1 MAEESL
7 IEKALEAI
15 LPKPRKRTAK
25 KPSHSTQLA
34 AVQKK
39 LTQLSRDVEKL
50 ARLVAKGGGTAAKKT
65 TSRSAK
71 PARAT
76 TKKTAARKKV
86 QVKKPLKKS

>member
-15 LPKPRKRTAK
+15 LPKPKKRTAR
-25 KPSHSTQLA
+25 KPTHSAQLA

-50 ARLVAKGGGTAAKKT
+50 ARMVGKGGGGAAKKT
-65 TSRSAK
+65 TARTAK

-76 TKKTAARKKV
+76 TKKTAARTKV
-86 QVKKPLKKS
+86 RVKKPLKKS

>member
-50 ARLVAKGGGTAAKKT
+50 ARMVATGGNASGAGAAKKT
-65 TSRSAK
+65 TSRAAK
-71 PARAT
+71 PART
-76 TKKTAARKKV
+76 PPKKTASRRKRG
-86 QVKKPLKKS
+86 